1 MEEALQHHPLKT
13 NLLYALRYLDKEN
26 TMQSIIY
33 TNDNGGV
40 SIIYPTGELAIEE
53 VARKDVPAGVPY
65 QIVDASD
72 IPADRTFRNAWEAEI
87 DEPDGEGIGADAW
100 FAEQAELKAQEEAE
114 RLAQQELEIEDDNN
128 QSE

>member
-1 MEEALQHHPLKT
+1 
-13 NLLYALRYLDKEN
+13 
-26 TMQSIIY
+26 MQAIIY
-33 TNDNGGV
+33 NNNDGGV
-40 SIIYPTGELAIEE
+40 SIIHPTSELPIEE

-65 QIVDASD
+65 QIVDETD
-72 IPADRTFRNAWEAEI
+72 IPTDREFRNAWEANI
-87 DEPDGEGIGADAW
+87 TEPDGCGIGQEAW